1 VGARPVPHQIPQFGS
16 TRQPL
21 PMRYRQTLPGRL
33 KGTHVAKLVH
43 VQAID
48 SNKENDPEGSALA
61 KICLARQMLLYRRE
75 RRIHRQNARCVSRGD
90 SSCFACASLR
100 SVPADIQRII
110 ACGFQSIFEYG
121 RCEPGGYRYRV
132 PAETCF
138 AGSETTAICPCCPVG
153 GFSSEDRAGASPGGS
168 ATVVDQSGPYPD
180 AAAPR

>member
-1 VGARPVPHQIPQFGS
+1 VGAQPVPHQVPQFGS

-21 PMRYRQTLPGRL
+21 PMRYRQTLPGWL
-33 KGTHVAKLVH
+33 KGAHVAKLVH

-48 SNKENDPEGSALA
+48 SNEENDPEGSALT

-75 RRIHRQNARCVSRGD
+75 RRTHRRNARCVSRGN

-110 ACGFQSIFEYG
+110 ACGFQNIFEYG
-121 RCEPGGYRYRV
+121 RCEPRGRRNRV

-138 AGSETTAICPCCPVG
+138 AGSETIAICPCCPVCG
-153 GFSSEDRAGASPGGS
+153 SSSEGRAGASQSGS
-168 ATVVDQSGPYPD
+168 ATVVDQSGPDPD